1 MYKLASLPETRRLLS
16 RKKGIQSEASALIL
30 FTIEDTE
37 DSLRSKIQL
46 FLSFQISQLTRS
58 VIERT
63 FARGVRYRSDG

>member
-1 MYKLASLPETRRLLS
+1 MYKLPSRPETRRLLS
-16 RKKGIQSEASALIL
+16 RKKGIESEASALIL
-30 FTIEDTE
+30 FIIEDTE